1 VSNGRGKRGPNTGP
15 KAGAMTALALT
26 TDFVTERISAKL
38 RVIYGGDTKRLAR
51 DAGANRETVKNWLEG
66 RNTMTLTNFLRLCQ
80 NNPDLFAE
88 ARRLV
93 QMDAELDPNAE
104 AALMRFVMD
113 IVRHRQDRIGKRS
126 PQNGEDR

>member
-1 VSNGRGKRGPNTGP
+1 
-15 KAGAMTALALT
+15 MTALALT